1 MWYSEYP
8 GKNEEL
14 TSVIIRENCPL
25 VQPLHQSFSP
35 LTKHNFPTSE
45 EIKVPGQYTWQSE
58 TLPRVLTERWR
69 RTPQCWLDIYLFQS
83 LTTSQMKHAPCKATN
98 SFTIACLLSPLVE
111 AGKKGVDITCADG
124 LIRRVFPILAA
135 YVADFPEQCL
145 VACCKESYC
154 PKCLFQSMWRAHW
167 LTNAGTRM
175 NEGDFGAQKIWSK
188 G

>member
-69 RTPQCWLDIYLFQS
+69 RMPQCWLDIYLFQS

-111 AGKKGVDITCADG
+111 AGKKGGWHYLCWWINSTSVSYPCRICGRFPRA
-124 LIRRVFPILAA
+124 VFGSVL
-135 YVADFPEQCL
+135 
-145 VACCKESYC
+145 
-154 PKCLFQSMWRAHW
+154 
-167 LTNAGTRM
+167 
-175 NEGDFGAQKIWSK
+175 
-188 G
+188 